1 MFFELENSRMAK
13 DWYVLQDGR
22 VLGPYSSEKL
32 KSMAFDGRVKSTS
45 EVGNDRSGPWHPV
58 VKLKGLTFQ
67 AEISNSRDAE
77 VPPQIRQAVAESVTP
92 TNTSPKHNHERDI
105 WTGRPSQITNLRTF
119 ILCGLFCWLFV
130 PVFIAVW
137 RYLVVR
143 TIRYELT
150 SQRFRVSWGV
160 LFRKTEELE
169 LYRVKDTAFSQSF
182 FQLIF
187 GLATVSMSSSD
198 TSTPQTSIESIPAG
212 KAKEL
217 REEIRNLV
225 EELRDRKRVREID
238 YA

>member
-1 MFFELENSRMAK
+1 MAK
-13 DWYVLQDGR
+13 NWYVLQDGR

-32 KSMAFDGRVKSTS
+32 KSMASEGRVKSTS

-58 VKLKGLTFQ
+58 AKLKGLTFPV
-67 AEISNSRDAE
+67 EISSSRDAD
-77 VPPQIRQAVAESVTP
+77 VPPSIHRAIAEPVAS
-92 TNTSPKHNHERDI
+92 TSTSQKHNHERDV
-105 WTGRPSQITNLRTF
+105 WTGRPSQITNLKTF
-119 ILCGLFCWLFV
+119 ILCGLFCWLIIPIFV
-130 PVFIAVW
+130 AIW

-160 LFRKTEELE
+160 LSRNTEELE
-169 LYRVKDTAFSQSF
+169 LYRVKDTSFSQSF

-187 GLATVSMSSSD
+187 GLGTVSMSSSD
-198 TSTPQTSIESIPAG
+198 TSTPQTSIESISAS